1 MCYIPSKVGRKVRYE
16 SGEVGRENWEV
27 CRESWEVC
35 RESWEV
41 WSENRDVGSE
51 RWEMRSKNR
60 EVGSERRGF
69 RKKVHYFFDHK
80 GIHSKNPNLFFQNY
94 TIIRKKNFIFA
105 LDKTQLSP
113 FLSQSDIDIVRLPW
127 TISLWFSTNALWHIA
142 KSRYSTGE
150 HRDIG
155 KKRNFE
161 INQLERAV
169 YIAVDCFEAQ

>member
-60 EVGSERRGF
+60 EVGSERRG
-69 RKKVHYFFDHK
+69 
-80 GIHSKNPNLFFQNY
+80 ISKESPLLFWSQRD
-94 TIIRKKNFIFA
+94 TLEKSK
-105 LDKTQLSP
+105 P
-113 FLSQSDIDIVRLPW
+113 FLPKLHDYPKEKLYLCAWQNTTFPFPV
-127 TISLWFSTNALWHIA
+127 A
-142 KSRYSTGE
+142 KRHRYSATSMDYFPMVQHKCSLTYCKIPILHWRASGY
-150 HRDIG
+150 RQ
-155 KKRNFE
+155 KAKFRN
-161 INQLERAV
+161 
-169 YIAVDCFEAQ
+169 